1 MTAATSMRW
10 IPAALMAAACG
21 GAGADAPW
29 LGTIADSAGIQIVRN
44 PATGMWAPDQV
55 WSLVEELRIGTAEG
69 DPDYQFGNI
78 LPAGSIAIASDGRI
92 VVLDAQGQ
100 HLKVFTPD
108 GKYERT
114 IGGPGGG
121 PGEIG
126 QATTGAAVLIAPGD
140 TVFVADGGNQRVS
153 LYTMDGTFVRSFPLT
168 FAEGFALRW
177 ESTAD
182 GRILAQMRR
191 VGFPGSTAPPD
202 SMDAI
207 TVRKLDGS
215 VGDTLMKVPS
225 GKSFSFTGGAPEWH
239 MFVPEP
245 VWALWGD
252 RFLYGVNN
260 QYRIG
265 VHGADGRL
273 ERVLEKPFTLD
284 PVTEADQQTLL
295 DGFRKIFKSQGVP
308 PQFEAQLLARV
319 HFASDYPAFA
329 QMLGGPDGSIMV
341 QLVRPIATLSAEE
354 QKGFDLLGGSLG
366 SRQWDVFD
374 REGRYLGVVEMPLNF
389 QPVQFSGN
397 KVYGI
402 QRDEL
407 DVQYVV
413 VLNVVKGGGAAGEG

>member
-1 MTAATSMRW
+1 MRW
-10 IPAALMAAACG
+10 IPVALMAAACG
-21 GAGADAPW
+21 GAGADSPW
-29 LGTIADSAGIQIVRN
+29 LGTISDSAGIQIVRN

-55 WSLVEELRIGTAEG
+55 WTLAEELRIGTAEG
-69 DPDYQFGNI
+69 DADYQFGNI

-114 IGGPGGG
+114 IGGPGAG

-126 QATTGAAVLIAPGD
+126 QAAQGIAVLIAPGD

-153 LYTMDGTFVRSFPLT
+153 LYAMDGTFVRSFPLT
-168 FAEGFALRW
+168 LAEGFALRW
-177 ESTAD
+177 ESTTD

-191 VGFPGSTAPPD
+191 VGFPGSTTQPD

-207 TVRKLDGS
+207 AVRKLDGS

-225 GKSFSFTGGAPEWH
+225 GKSFSFTGGAPEWN

-245 VWALWGD
+245 VWALWAD
-252 RFLYGVNN
+252 RFLYAVNN

-265 VHGADGRL
+265 VHGAEGRL
-273 ERVLEKPFTLD
+273 ERVFEKPFSLA
-284 PVTEADQQTLL
+284 PVTEGDQQTMLN
-295 DGFRKIFKSQGVP
+295 GFRKIFKSQGVP
-308 PQFEAQLLARV
+308 PQFEPQLLARV
-319 HFASDYPAFA
+319 HFAPTYPAFV
-329 QMLGGPDGSIMV
+329 QMLAGPDGSILV
-341 QLVRPIATLSAEE
+341 QLIHPISALSAEE
-354 QKGFDLLGGSLG
+354 QEAFDLLGGALG

-374 REGRYLGVVEMPLNF
+374 REGRFLGTVEMPLRF
-389 QPVQFSGN
+389 QPVRFIGDRI
-397 KVYGI
+397 YGI